1 MLKTRISKLEDV
13 EEGLRGLYE
22 AKNGGFVL
30 KLDGDAG
37 DVFPGLTI
45 NYQAL
50 QDEKRR
56 LADQLKTFEGL
67 DPAKARQL
75 IADAEKLEQ
84 EKLKAQGD
92 WEARE
97 KQLQEKFAAEKAALE
112 SRIGALTQGLHQN
125 LIEAQATAAIAQHKG
140 VPELLLPHVLR
151 QMRVQEKDGKFFPE
165 VIDLNTGNPRIADSK
180 GTPFGVADLVA
191 SMKADPIYG
200 RAFEASQIGGS
211 GAEQTQGGGNG
222 TYTLN
227 REQAKDP
234 AAYRAAKAAAEKAGQ
249 TLQLS
254 E

>member
-1 MLKTRISKLEDV
+1 MLKTRIARLEDV
-13 EEGLRGLYE
+13 AEPLRELYE
-22 AKNGGFVL
+22 AKDNGFVL
-30 KLDGDAG
+30 KVEGDAG
-37 DVFPGLTI
+37 DVFPGLTT
-45 NYQAL
+45 NYKSLEQ
-50 QDEKRR
+50 EKKR
-56 LADQLKTFEGL
+56 LAEQLKTYDGL

-112 SRIGALTQGLHQN
+112 QRIGTLTQGLHQS

-165 VIDLNTGNPRIADSK
+165 VIDQNGNPRVANSQ
-180 GTPFGVADLVA
+180 GAPVTVADLVA

-211 GAEQTQGGGNG
+211 GAEQTNGGGG
-222 TYTLN
+222 TANTKT
-227 REQAKDP
+227 RSEIDQMQP
-234 AAYRAAKAAAEKAGQ
+234 AERMQFFKGGGKSVDG
-249 TLQLS
+249 
-254 E
+254 